1 LANCAGNAQVIAAAT
16 LGDVVRHFTGQSP
29 IQPSKPREVTQTY
42 NNKDLV
48 DFTGQERAKRA
59 LEIAAAGRHH
69 LMMVGAP
76 DSRKSML
83 AARGYHRVPRVAR
96 TIADL
101 DGFEDI
107 KKTHITE
114 AINFRLPTQLDG

>member
-1 LANCAGNAQVIAAAT
+1 M
-16 LGDVVRHFTGQSP
+16 RHFTGQSP
-29 IQPSKPREVTQTY
+29 IQPSKSGEFTQTY

-48 DFTGQERAKRA
+48 DVTGQERAKRA

-83 AARGYHRVPRVAR
+83 AARGYNRVPRVAR